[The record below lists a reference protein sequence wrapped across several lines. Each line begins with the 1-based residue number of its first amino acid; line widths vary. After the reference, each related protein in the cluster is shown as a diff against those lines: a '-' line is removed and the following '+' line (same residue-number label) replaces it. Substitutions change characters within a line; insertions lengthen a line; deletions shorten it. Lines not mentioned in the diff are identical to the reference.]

1 MYQIHLCIFLFT
13 YLFIYIFR
21 KLPMHMVLDPN
32 SLLNC
37 THIYSSVR
45 LDANGSAAVHPHADQ
60 LKL

>member
-1 MYQIHLCIFLFT
+1 MYLSI
-13 YLFIYIFR
+13 YLFIYLHISY
-21 KLPMHMVLDPN
+21 LVPMHMVLDPN